1 MDGPKCLDVF
11 GSDNG
16 IVNSEQCRRGLSLML
31 GDIAAKRITNN
42 AANAINNTVG
52 KICQIVKL
60 EHQYGDGDGNGGRL
74 LKLVPNQPALSGG
87 SEANAVPAE
96 R

>member
-11 GSDNG
+11 GTDNG

-31 GDIAAKRITNN
+31 GDIAAKRITNS

-74 LKLVPNQPALSGG
+74 LKLVPDRPALS
-87 SEANAVPAE
+87 SSVEIAVSPS